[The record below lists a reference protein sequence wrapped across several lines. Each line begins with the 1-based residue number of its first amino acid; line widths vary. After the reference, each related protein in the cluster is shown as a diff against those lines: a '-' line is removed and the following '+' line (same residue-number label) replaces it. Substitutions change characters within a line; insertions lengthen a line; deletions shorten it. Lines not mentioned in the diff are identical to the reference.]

1 MSGVIFLAKIC
12 TLKKQKDFK
21 LVYQKGK
28 VFGIRNLVM
37 HYLKNGKDTNRLG
50 IIVSKKVS
58 NRAVVRNRIRRQLK
72 EAYRLNENQFALGY
86 DLVLIAKASCKDE
99 KYPVIEK
106 SLKHLFYKKNLM
118 RQDHD

>member
-1 MSGVIFLAKIC
+1 MAKIC

-28 VFGIRNLVM
+28 VFGNRNLVM

-99 KYPVIEK
+99 KYPVIVK
-106 SLKHLFYKKNLM
+106 LLKHLFY
-118 RQDHD
+118 